1 MKMEIS
7 KASLS
12 TGSFIS
18 ASSFQD
24 EEGEPYFKGVIALAK
39 NYVGATPERNLV
51 LPGMVVDADINTGR
65 KTLLQYL
72 LKPVYRALDSS
83 FHER

>member
-1 MKMEIS
+1 
-7 KASLS
+7 
-12 TGSFIS
+12 
-18 ASSFQD
+18 
-24 EEGEPYFKGVIALAK
+24 
-39 NYVGATPERNLV
+39 
-51 LPGMVVDADINTGR
+51 MVVDADINTGR